1 MGKMCEKHCDILH
14 LSLHSWYK
22 GLKKLSNNLISDIR
36 VGIVWTREKLTKWM
50 MPAAVSHTE
59 MKIEMSWA
67 SLKSTFPWDLGSC
80 YEGNLQLSSAVVK
93 LSRLLWIQMPLGHL
107 DVRQASPRFCHFY
120 PAFCKLLSKF
130 SSLPFILQDVSLQIS
145 EWKPYGS
152 GRLEDVEILQDVGN
166 SHQSQSS
173 QEP

>member
-22 GLKKLSNNLISDIR
+22 GLKKLSNNFTDS
-36 VGIVWTREKLTKWM
+36 GIVWIREKLTKWM

-67 SLKSTFPWDLGSC
+67 SLKSKFPWDLGSC
-80 YEGNLQLSSAVVK
+80 YEGNLQLSSGVVK

-120 PAFCKLLSKF
+120 PAFCKLLSNF
-130 SSLPFILQDVSLQIS
+130 SPLPSILQDVSLQIS

-152 GRLEDVEILQDVGN
+152 GRLEDVEILQDVRN

>member
-14 LSLHSWYK
+14 LSLHSWHK
-22 GLKKLSNNLISDIR
+22 GLKKLSNNVISHIW

-67 SLKSTFPWDLGSC
+67 SLKLKFPWDLGSC
-80 YEGNLQLSSAVVK
+80 HEGNLQLSSAVVK

-107 DVRQASPRFCHFY
+107 DVRQAFPRFCHFY
-120 PAFCKLLSKF
+120 PAFCKLLSIF
-130 SSLPFILQDVSLQIS
+130 SPLPSFLQDVSLQIS
-145 EWKPYGS
+145 QWKPNGS
-152 GRLEDVEILQDVGN
+152 GRLEDVEILQDVWN